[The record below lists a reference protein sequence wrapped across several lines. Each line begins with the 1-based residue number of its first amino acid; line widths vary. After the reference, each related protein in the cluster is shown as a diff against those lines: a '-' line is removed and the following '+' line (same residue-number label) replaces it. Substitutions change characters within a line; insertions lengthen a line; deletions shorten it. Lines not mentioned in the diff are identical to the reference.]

1 MDDMHEVNEPAG
13 TDVKLPDGKSSCAST
28 RASEPVPTS
37 KEQSDE
43 AAPAPRTTFKMELSF
58 DGTAYHGWQR
68 QPNGITVQEVVE
80 EKLYRLFGERE
91 HIRIQ
96 GSSRTDAG
104 VHALGMVCSFSAPPS
119 PYIPDWKLKKA
130 MNRLLPDDI
139 RVRIAE
145 VVNDGF
151 NARFDALAKSYVY
164 VVNTGDINP
173 FSGRYSWHMEDM
185 TELDALREAIR
196 HVEGRHDFSTFTVER
211 GKIDDPVR
219 TILRTEILT
228 FGPLVCMYFLGTGFL
243 YKMVRSMVGALMFVG
258 RGRMTP
264 DQFRG
269 ILLAC
274 DRAECKDTAPARGLF
289 LKRVF
294 YEPDAWLDDLPERPP
309 FWIA

>member
-1 MDDMHEVNEPAG
+1 MTPQQEDIASAG
-13 TDVKLPDGKSSCAST
+13 TENTGVVRDAAVPAPELTAESAPE
-28 RASEPVPTS
+28 SEPVSPVS
-37 KEQSDE
+37 
-43 AAPAPRTTFKMELSF
+43 APRTTFKMELSF

-139 RVRIAE
+139 RIRTAE
-145 VVNDGF
+145 VAKDGF

-185 TELDALREAIR
+185 TEIGALREAVK

-219 TILRTEILT
+219 TILRSEIVT

-264 DQFRG
+264 DEFRG

-274 DRAECKDTAPARGLF
+274 DRAKCKDTAPARGLF
-289 LKRVF
+289 LKQVF
-294 YEPDAWLDDLPERPP
+294 YEPDAWLDDLPSRPP

>member
-1 MDDMHEVNEPAG
+1 MSMPEDIESAGAESPAAEP
-13 TDVKLPDGKSSCAST
+13 CA
-28 RASEPVPTS
+28 PVPAS
-37 KEQSDE
+37 
-43 AAPAPRTTFKMELSF
+43 RTTFKMELSF

-68 QPNGITVQEVVE
+68 QPNGITVQQVIE

-91 HIRIQ
+91 LIRIQ

-139 RVRIAE
+139 RIRSAE

-173 FSGRYSWHMEDM
+173 FGGRYSWHMEDM
-185 TELDALREAIR
+185 TEIDALREAVK

-264 DQFRG
+264 DEFRG

-274 DRAECKDTAPARGLF
+274 DRAKCKDTAPARGLF
-289 LKRVF
+289 LKQVF
-294 YEPDAWLDDLPERPP
+294 YKPDAWLNDLPDRPP
-309 FWIA
+309 FWVA

>member
-1 MDDMHEVNEPAG
+1 MEMKETFEPAG
-13 TDVKLPDGKSSCAST
+13 AEVPADAPDPAIPDSVPASVP
-28 RASEPVPTS
+28 AS
-37 KEQSDE
+37 
-43 AAPAPRTTFKMELSF
+43 RTTFKMELSF

-91 HIRIQ
+91 LIRIQ

-139 RVRIAE
+139 RVRSAE
-145 VVNDGF
+145 VVKEGF

-185 TELDALREAIR
+185 TETDALREAVK

-219 TILRTEILT
+219 TILRAEIIT

-258 RGRMTP
+258 RGRMAP
-264 DQFRG
+264 NEFRG

-274 DRAECKDTAPARGLF
+274 DRAKCKDTAPARGLF

-294 YEPDAWLDDLPERPP
+294 YEPDAWLDDLPSRPP

>member
-1 MDDMHEVNEPAG
+1 MAFQDETASAGAEENVGETPDISVPA
-13 TDVKLPDGKSSCAST
+13 P
-28 RASEPVPTS
+28 EPVPGTA
-37 KEQSDE
+37 DLPPDG
-43 AAPAPRTTFKMELSF
+43 PAPRTTFRMELSF

-68 QPNGITVQEVVE
+68 QPNGVTVQEVVE

-139 RVRIAE
+139 RVRTAE
-145 VVNDGF
+145 VVKDGF

-185 TELDALREAIR
+185 TKLDALREAVK

-219 TILRTEILT
+219 TILRSEIVT

-264 DQFRG
+264 DEFRG

-274 DRAECKDTAPARGLF
+274 DRAKCKDTAPARGLF

-294 YEPDAWLDDLPERPP
+294 YEPDAWLDDLPARPP
-309 FWIA
+309 FWTA

>member
-1 MDDMHEVNEPAG
+1 MTLPEENGFDG
-13 TDVKLPDGKSSCAST
+13 TEIAADAIQDAPLSAS
-28 RASEPVPTS
+28 
-37 KEQSDE
+37 
-43 AAPAPRTTFKMELSF
+43 PRTTFKMELSF

-68 QPNGITVQEVVE
+68 QPNGITVQQVVE

-91 HIRIQ
+91 FIRIQ

-139 RVRIAE
+139 RIRSAE
-145 VVNDGF
+145 VVKDGF

-185 TELDALREAIR
+185 TEIDALREAVKY
-196 HVEGRHDFSTFTVER
+196 VEGRHDFSTFTVER

-219 TILRTEILT
+219 TILRTEILA

-264 DQFRG
+264 DEFRG

-274 DRAECKDTAPARGLF
+274 DRAKCKDTAPARGLF

-294 YEPDAWLDDLPERPP
+294 YEPDAWLDDLPDRPP

>member
-1 MDDMHEVNEPAG
+1 MTLPETDESGGTEPAAEIL
-13 TDVKLPDGKSSCAST
+13 DAPC
-28 RASEPVPTS
+28 
-37 KEQSDE
+37 
-43 AAPAPRTTFKMELSF
+43 PAPRTTFKVELSF

-68 QPNGITVQEVVE
+68 QPNGISVQQVFE

-91 HIRIQ
+91 FIRIQ

-139 RVRIAE
+139 RIRSAE
-145 VVNDGF
+145 VVKDSF

-185 TELDALREAIR
+185 TGIDALREAIK

-211 GKIDDPVR
+211 G
-219 TILRTEILT
+219 
-228 FGPLVCMYFLGTGFL
+228 
-243 YKMVRSMVGALMFVG
+243 
-258 RGRMTP
+258 
-264 DQFRG
+264 
-269 ILLAC
+269 
-274 DRAECKDTAPARGLF
+274 
-289 LKRVF
+289 
-294 YEPDAWLDDLPERPP
+294 
-309 FWIA
+309 